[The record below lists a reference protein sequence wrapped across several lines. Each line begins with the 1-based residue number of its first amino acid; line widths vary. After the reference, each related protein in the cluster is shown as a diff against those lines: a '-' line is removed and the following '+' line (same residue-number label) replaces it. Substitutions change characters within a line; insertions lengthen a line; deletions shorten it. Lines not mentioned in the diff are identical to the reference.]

1 MKKIALVLC
10 AALALVTPM
19 LSLADSHQKLATGE
33 VRKIDKE
40 AGKVTIKHGPLESLD
55 MPAMTMVFR
64 VKDPSLLDRM
74 KVGDK
79 INFAAEKMQGAFTV
93 TKVEPVR

>member
-1 MKKIALVLC
+1 
-10 AALALVTPM
+10 
-19 LSLADSHQKLATGE
+19 
-33 VRKIDKE
+33 
-40 AGKVTIKHGPLESLD
+40 